1 MDAIQNPQTKT
12 TPQIPQISVMSPQA
26 RTPDG
31 PTHTRQRSRDT
42 GFPEPFDN
50 DRNTTLPH
58 PEADLSPNAC
68 ISQDDIAV
76 DAVVKHRRRPFANK
90 HRRTVS
96 HGYISPTA
104 EAIQSTMALSMLD
117 TSAVNYSNYNP
128 SERTNDRPNTPSTWS
143 VRLSKDALDSAN
155 GSNPD
160 KDTPPSSPDATTPSG
175 GRGKR
180 FFERFK
186 RT

>member
-1 MDAIQNPQTKT
+1 MDAPQDPQTKT
-12 TPQIPQISVMSPQA
+12 TPRIPQISIMSPQTGA
-26 RTPDG
+26 LDG
-31 PTHTRQRSRDT
+31 PTHTRQKSRDT

-58 PEADLSPNAC
+58 PDADLSPNAS

-76 DAVVKHRRRPFANK
+76 DTVVKHRRRPFNR

-96 HGYISPTA
+96 HGYISPTT
-104 EAIQSTMALSMLD
+104 EAIQSTLALSMLD
-117 TSAVNYSNYNP
+117 TSAGNYSNYNP
-128 SERTNDRPNTPSTWS
+128 SERTNERPNTPSTWS
-143 VRLSKDALDSAN
+143 ARLSKDALDSAN

-160 KDTPPSSPDATTPSG
+160 KDTPPSSPEASTPSG

-180 FFERFK
+180 FFDRFK
-186 RT
+186 KA